1 MKLKKKN
8 VVVDRKFLLDLA
20 NDIYNPKT
28 KKFLHLCDGT
38 LQNGPDP
45 TDESRPM
52 HCGLGELYFAM
63 TGHQPHEDKVSED
76 AVVEKALELSPLN
89 ADKLRGNLMDDI
101 EKLNTTRAAK
111 DVLSEAVYNL
121 EDGEVSVKLAEL
133 KEVLN
138 GIPDTNDDDDWCSVK
153 SYRTRSQRV
162 AKQLREAAKLLP

>member
-45 TDESRPM
+45 TDKSRPM

-63 TGHQPHEDKVSED
+63 TGHQPHKDKVNED

-89 ADKLRGNLMDDI
+89 AEKLRDNLVADI
-101 EKLNTTRAAK
+101 EKLNATREAK
-111 DVLSEAVYNL
+111 DILSQAVYDM
-121 EDGEVSVKLAEL
+121 EDSEVSVNLEEFKG
-133 KEVLN
+133 VLN
-138 GIPDTNDDDDWCSVK
+138 DIPSTNDDDWCSVK